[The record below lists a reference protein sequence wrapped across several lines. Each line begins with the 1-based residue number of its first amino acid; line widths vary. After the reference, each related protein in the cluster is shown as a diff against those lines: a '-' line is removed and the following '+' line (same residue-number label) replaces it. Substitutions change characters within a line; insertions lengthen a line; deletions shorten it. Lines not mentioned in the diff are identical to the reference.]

1 MFWNLDFTWVKSID
15 KIIKMLQIWFGNFK
29 QTPLFKRVALV
40 GTVVCLPEAKTKQQ
54 DNKNETHFKQ
64 NVKQNE

>member
-1 MFWNLDFTWVKSID
+1 
-15 KIIKMLQIWFGNFK
+15 MLQNWFGNFK